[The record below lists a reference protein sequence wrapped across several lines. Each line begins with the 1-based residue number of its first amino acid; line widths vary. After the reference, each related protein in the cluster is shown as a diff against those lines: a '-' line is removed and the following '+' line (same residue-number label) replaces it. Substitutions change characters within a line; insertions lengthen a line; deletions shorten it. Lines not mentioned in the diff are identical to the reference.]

1 MFILF
6 CLHFIC
12 LYRCRLWTKGW
23 SWTITSYD
31 CRRPWKEKCRRIFKN
46 SLEKNISRLR
56 FYNQFS
62 KWNTINKYLGA
73 LLKLSFKIYGVI
85 FQYEWIIFK
94 IFLVFL
100 SGFRVWRGR
109 VVSINHQCHIIW
121 LRRIQLKFLHL
132 EELLEQ
138 LGHRIQLFVNL
149 AHLKFKIKR
158 LFSVEWNF
166 QFNFSNKYTW
176 FSNL

>member
-1 MFILF
+1 M
-6 CLHFIC
+6 
-12 LYRCRLWTKGW
+12 
-23 SWTITSYD
+23 
-31 CRRPWKEKCRRIFKN
+31 
-46 SLEKNISRLR
+46 
-56 FYNQFS
+56 
-62 KWNTINKYLGA
+62 
-73 LLKLSFKIYGVI
+73 KLSFKIYGVI

-158 LFSVEWNF
+158 CIFCKMKFSIQIFKWIFHIYLVLQSIKSGTNSHR
-166 QFNFSNKYTW
+166 FNMSFFINAMVIISW
-176 FSNL
+176 FTQCLIEPSL